1 MAVNLMAGHAA
12 PRVKGSGIN
21 IAPYPFL
28 RNPSVIAS
36 LIEELGSSAEGLECI
51 EVCKSLAMSLH
62 GE

>member
-12 PRVKGSGIN
+12 PRVKGSGID

-36 LIEELGSSAEGLECI
+36 LIEEVGSSAEGLECI
-51 EVCKSLAMSLH
+51 EVLSR
-62 GE
+62 